1 MSLLASPPVAALV
14 ADAVLPKLI
23 IVVVLLG
30 LLSYAVVQKLNNKK
44 VESHFAEKNGA
55 VRLAIRNAGFFGIRR
70 FLSLSRSFREHKIM
84 EYVADDFKRY
94 GNQGSGF
101 RVQFQYGK
109 AHSHQKMN

>member
-23 IVVVLLG
+23 IVV
-30 LLSYAVVQKLNNKK
+30 KLNNKK